1 MRLILYLGKGGVGKT
16 TIAAA
21 TALGCAKR
29 GYRTLVVSTDI
40 AHSLADVL
48 DQSLQSEP
56 IIVSESLWAQ
66 EINVLEEIRT
76 HWHELWDYLASILR
90 RRGISQVIAEELAIV
105 PGMEELASLLHI
117 HRQSQE
123 QTFDVIIV
131 DAAPT
136 GETMRLLTVPETFQ
150 WYAGRISQWDEKAW
164 KIAQSFGLV
173 PTQKTFELLDR
184 IEAEM
189 TSLRQVLIDPAI
201 SSYRVV
207 FNPEK
212 IVIKETQRAVTY
224 LNLFGYSVDAGII
237 NRVLPTEPSPDPYWC
252 RLQEIQ
258 QQNEHR
264 QRQSP
269 GGCEMFE
276 GYHDGEHGG

>member
-21 TALGCAKR
+21 TALACAQR

-56 IIVSESLWAQ
+56 IIVSENLWAQ
-66 EINVLEEIRT
+66 EINVMEEIRT
-76 HWHELWDYLASILR
+76 HWHELWDYLASMLR
-90 RRGISQVIAEELAIV
+90 RRGITQVIAEELAIV

-136 GETMRLLTVPETFQ
+136 GETMRLLTVPETFHSGFQ
-150 WYAGRISQWDEKAW
+150 
-164 KIAQSFGLV
+164 
-173 PTQKTFELLDR
+173 
-184 IEAEM
+184 
-189 TSLRQVLIDPAI
+189 
-201 SSYRVV
+201 
-207 FNPEK
+207 
-212 IVIKETQRAVTY
+212 
-224 LNLFGYSVDAGII
+224 LN
-237 NRVLPTEPSPDPYWC
+237 
-252 RLQEIQ
+252 RLK
-258 QQNEHR
+258 
-264 QRQSP
+264 
-269 GGCEMFE
+269 
-276 GYHDGEHGG
+276 